1 MISGSERGFSICAL
15 GRRLSVMFLQL
26 LSSFARGCY
35 FVTVAGTFAE
45 GGTVTLVN
53 DAAEVL
59 ATFPETGTTTV
70 ELPRRLQFC
79 LQYRTSLIS
88 LPLYRPRDSRTRVS
102 W

>member
-1 MISGSERGFSICAL
+1 MISGSERGFSTCAL
-15 GRRLSVMFLQL
+15 GRHLSVMFLQL

-59 ATFPETGTTTV
+59 ATFPEAGTTTV
-70 ELPRRLQFC
+70 DLPVGVYNFVCSIERH
-79 LQYRTSLIS
+79 
-88 LPLYRPRDSRTRVS
+88 
-102 W
+102 

>member
-1 MISGSERGFSICAL
+1 MISGSERGFSTCAL
-15 GRRLSVMFLQL
+15 GRHLSVMFLQL

-59 ATFPETGTTTV
+59 ATFPEAGTTTV
-70 ELPRRLQFC
+70 DLPVGVYNLFAVSNVTD
-79 LQYRTSLIS
+79 LAASIS
-88 LPLYRPRDSRTRVS
+88 TASYV
-102 W
+102 